1 MSMLKKLKR
10 IFIVEDETL
19 LQAEGKNKGGATQK
33 SAPKSSPKKKP
44 AAAKKSDTTT
54 PPSTSGKAKP
64 SGNTKPAPK
73 FVNLLLGAIE
83 QNNVE
88 GFDYLEFKNSVRSLE
103 KVEADESKR
112 FQNAFAMAGAMGLT
126 KSKLFSSAKHYVS
139 VLDKE
144 EKKFA
149 EAVNGQRQKQINE
162 RDTKG
167 KALEQSIKSKEAEIK
182 KLRAEIEKEK
192 KQLGS
197 VESDV
202 AKAMAKVEATK
213 EGFYAAY
220 HMVLNQIKDDLD
232 KISSHIK

>member
-1 MSMLKKLKR
+1 MLKKLKR
-10 IFIVEDETL
+10 IFVVEDETL
-19 LQAEGKNKGGATQK
+19 LQEEAKNKGGATQK
-33 SAPKSSPKKKP
+33 STPKKPPKKKP
-44 AAAKKSDTTT
+44 TAAKKSDTAS
-54 PPSTSGKAKP
+54 PPSTSSKSKP
-64 SGNTKPAPK
+64 SGNTKPDTK

-83 QNNVE
+83 QNNVD
-88 GFDYLEFKNSVRSLE
+88 GFDYLEFKNSIRSLE
-103 KVEADESKR
+103 KVEPDEAKR

-126 KSKLFSSAKHYVS
+126 KSKLFSSAKHYVG

-162 RDTKG
+162 RETKG
-167 KALEQSIKSKEAEIK
+167 KTLEKSIKDKEVQIK
-182 KLRAEIEKEK
+182 KLQAEIEKEK

-197 VESDV
+197 VESDIT
-202 AKAMAKVEATK
+202 KAMAKVEATK

-232 KISSHIK
+232 KISNHIK